1 MKKIFMMIM
10 ALFMTVAIS
19 GCGGFGDDTPK
30 FEGMYKYQYSTG
42 GLTNII
48 KIEKNNNI
56 YTVYKY
62 DRLSDKGWTPKL
74 LTSAPLDEK
83 NLAIRGMGDSYFVY
97 YDKKDKKLYYKL
109 SDEKYELIPF
119 TKENYEEFKNNNKIT
134 Y

>member
-19 GCGGFGDDTPK
+19 GCGGFRDDTPK
-30 FEGMYKYQYSTG
+30 FEGMYKYQSTN
-42 GLTNII
+42 TSTKIN

-62 DRLSDKGWTPKL
+62 DLLSDKGWTPKL

-119 TKENYEEFKNNNKIT
+119 TKENSEEFKNNNKIT